1 VQLDLAEFASLDVTR
16 GELAK
21 TIADYCDK
29 AARRKEDLKRRA
41 TGYPNQ
47 PIEELNGTTLL
58 AAIKLDIATLEDEA
72 AALEDNGKQD
82 STRVQ
87 DVARLDALKDAE
99 KLNDN
104 LPTFLARLDDLRSR
118 SKIEECKKQVGT
130 GPLSSRITSLRRIAV
145 AGGLEDRIK
154 KEIENLDLGHIPF
167 VVADMSENGQSYF
180 EVGLKAAIEA
190 KNADILSEGE
200 QRALALACFL
210 AEIGEEAAG
219 HGIVVDDPVSSL
231 DHLRIRRVAERL
243 VAEARNGR
251 QVIIF
256 THNLLFYNEVA
267 DAAARSSPQ
276 VPVAKRNV
284 TKSLESGFGLI
295 ADEDEPWTAQ
305 KVAERVTR
313 LNARAAELAK
323 VKDFDTDDYRRAAKD
338 FYSDLRETWERLIEE
353 ILLFSTVERF
363 SSDVK
368 TMRLKGVVVED
379 EDYKTV
385 FWAMK
390 RVSERSGHDMAAG
403 KNIPV
408 PTPDEMKNDV
418 EKLETYR
425 AAIKKRA
432 SQTSTVR
439 EALEKPPAAKTL

>member
-1 VQLDLAEFASLDVTR
+1 M
-16 GELAK
+16 AK
-21 TIADYCDK
+21 AIADYCGK
-29 AARRKEDLKRRA
+29 AALRKEDLKRRA
-41 TGYPNQ
+41 TGYPKQ
-47 PIEELNGTTLL
+47 AIEELDGITLL
-58 AAIKLDIATLEDEA
+58 AAIKSDIAALEDEA
-72 AALEDNGKQD
+72 AALEDKGKQN
-82 STRVQ
+82 STRVK
-87 DVARLDALKDAE
+87 DVARLNSLKDAE
-99 KLNDN
+99 KLKDN
-104 LPTFLARLDDLRSR
+104 LPTFLARIDDLVSR

-167 VVADMSENGQSYF
+167 AVADMSENGQSYF
-180 EVGLKAAIEA
+180 EVGLEAAVEA

-210 AEIGEEAAG
+210 AEIGEEPAG

-295 ADEDEPWTAQ
+295 AEEDEPWTAQ
-305 KVAERVTR
+305 KVVERTVR
-313 LNARAAELAK
+313 LKARAAELAK

-338 FYSDLRETWERLIEE
+338 FYSDLRETWERLVEE

-390 RVSERSGHDMAAG
+390 RVSERSGHDMAVG

-408 PTPDEMKNDV
+408 PTPEEMKKDV
-418 EKLETYR
+418 EKLDTYR
-425 AAIKKRA
+425 ATVKKRA
-432 SQTSTVR
+432 TQTSTAR